1 MSDSLRDVI
10 NATATLLQKRPEP
23 EDGKP
28 YGETFIKGCIDQ
40 AFRTVR
46 LKLIERHVSNLRVEV
61 DLTPIPAGTA
71 LVDATSFP
79 ALALMNTP
87 LRIWERVTGQLY
99 WVPMAQ
105 VYDHLPFNLAPGARF
120 QWWEWRAQ
128 KIRFIP
134 AAGINDMRV
143 HFLSS
148 VADLSN
154 PVDTVGF
161 PDLINPLSYFAASI
175 ALGGDADLERLAASD
190 LDSITNIDVHTKQAT
205 PVRRRRLRR
214 GRNIG
219 RY

>member
-1 MSDSLRDVI
+1 VSDSLRDTI
-10 NATATLLQKRPEP
+10 NATATLLAGKPDR

-28 YGETFIKGCIDQ
+28 YSETFIKGCIDQ

-46 LKLIERHVSNLRVEV
+46 LKLIERHVAGLRAEV
-61 DLTPIPAGTA
+61 DLTPVTAGTTT
-71 LVDATSFP
+71 VDATSFP
-79 ALALMNTP
+79 SLALMNTP
-87 LRIWERVTGQLY
+87 LRLWELVTGQTA
-99 WVPMAQ
+99 WIPMAQ
-105 VYDHLPFNLAPGARF
+105 VYDHLPFNLAPGAYFR
-120 QWWEWRAQ
+120 WWEWRGG
-128 KIRFIP
+128 KIHFI
-134 AAGINDMRV
+134 AASASNDIRV

-154 PVDTVGF
+154 PVDTIGF

-190 LDSITNIDVHTKQAT
+190 LDSISNIDVHTKQST
-205 PVRRRRLRR
+205 PVRRRRR